1 MKPLKAL
8 LLLCTITIVAVTV
21 LTAIE
26 TAYAFDI
33 PAGCW
38 QTEHTQNCRRCGFLW
53 LKQQN
58 REYWAWSCPNG
69 GGGNHTSLGDCSG
82 CSW

>member
-38 QTEHTQNCRRCGFLW
+38 QTEHTQNYMVF
-53 LKQQN
+53 
-58 REYWAWSCPNG
+58 
-69 GGGNHTSLGDCSG
+69 SG
-82 CSW
+82 